1 MTLILI
7 STGLADHFDLS
18 QRALLVSRDVD
29 LLYAELYT
37 MILDTDIQ
45 QLTDFIG
52 REVHELSRNEM
63 EEGST
68 ALIEKSKTK
77 EIGILVGGDA
87 LTATTHIS
95 LILEAVKMGVRIR
108 VIHGSSILT
117 SIGETGLSP
126 YKIGH
131 TITLPLPEK
140 APPDTV
146 LSTIRR
152 NQEQGLHTLILLDI
166 DTANKRVL
174 TASKA
179 INILLQANETDIFN
193 GETLVVGV
201 TRLGWEN
208 QDIRADTAKILK
220 NYDFGEPPHALLV
233 PGKLH
238 FHESEALK
246 TLAKCPERV
255 LLRHRPSSELDRL
268 ISKYSHGCRRV
279 IEEMKINDLP
289 RTVKLEE
296 VKSLIKHASNYL
308 EDGEYY
314 KVERKA
320 TALVSVSYAEGI
332 LDALKLLDLVK
343 FEW

>member
-1 MTLILI
+1 
-7 STGLADHFDLS
+7 
-18 QRALLVSRDVD
+18 
-29 LLYAELYT
+29 

-45 QLTDFIG
+45 QLTDLIG
-52 REVHELSRNEM
+52 REVLEISRNEM
-63 EEGST
+63 EENS
-68 ALIEKSKTK
+68 ASLIEESKTK
-77 EIGILVGGDA
+77 DIGILIGGDA

-95 LILEAVKMGVRIR
+95 LILEAVKMGVKIR

-117 SIGETGLSP
+117 SVGETGLSP

-140 APPDTV
+140 APPDSV
-146 LSTIRR
+146 LSTIKG
-152 NQEQGLHTLILLDI
+152 NQEHGLHTLILLDI
-166 DTANKRVL
+166 DTSKQRVL
-174 TASKA
+174 TANNA

-201 TRLGWEN
+201 ARLGWEN
-208 QDIRADTAKILK
+208 QDIRADTANILK
-220 NYDFGEPPHALLV
+220 KYEFGEPPHALLV

-246 TLAKCPERV
+246 ILAKCPEGV

-268 ISKYSHGCRRV
+268 ISQYSQGCRRV
-279 IEEMKINDLP
+279 IGEMQINDLP
-289 RTVKLEE
+289 QTIRLEE

-314 KVERKA
+314 KAERKA

-332 LDALKLLDLVK
+332 LDALKLLGLVK